1 MNDDEGLLRELGEAL
16 GHEPGAQPSPER
28 VAAVRAQAARAG
40 RGAGRR
46 RFLLGGGVAASVA
59 GIAGVA
65 GYWLAEREDQPVA
78 APMEQIVF
86 TGEGD
91 VTASGLVHHA
101 WGTELV
107 LDVGG
112 LRPGTAYDVVFG
124 TTDGDVGAGSL
135 RAVPDVVMRC
145 RFEAA
150 PLRADVH
157 TIELRDPDGRP
168 VLRSDLPS
176 I

>member
-1 MNDDEGLLRELGEAL
+1 MSDDERLLGELGEAL
-16 GHEPGAQPSPER
+16 GHDPAAQPPSER
-28 VAAVRAQAARAG
+28 IAALREQAARVG
-40 RGAGRR
+40 TGTGRR
-46 RFLLGGGVAASVA
+46 RLLLGGGLAASVA
-59 GIAGVA
+59 GLTGLA

-78 APMEQIVF
+78 APVERIVF
-86 TGEGD
+86 TGEAA
-91 VTASGLVHHA
+91 VAASGLINHA
-101 WGTELV
+101 WGTELL
-107 LDVGG
+107 LDLSG

-150 PLRADVH
+150 PLRADVR
-157 TIELRDPDGRP
+157 TIEVRDPDGRP

-176 I
+176 V